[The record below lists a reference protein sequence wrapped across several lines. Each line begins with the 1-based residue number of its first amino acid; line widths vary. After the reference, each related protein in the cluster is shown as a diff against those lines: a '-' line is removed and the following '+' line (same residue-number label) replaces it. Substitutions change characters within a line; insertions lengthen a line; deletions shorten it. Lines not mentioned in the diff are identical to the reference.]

1 MLFGRKKRH
10 ITRILVVEDEPLV
23 AFDTEYFL
31 TASGFEIAA
40 TVDSVADALRVI
52 EGGTEVDLVLA
63 DVNLAD
69 GSGVDVARTAH
80 GRGIPVLLV
89 TGACPEGARVFAAG
103 CLAKPYPQKDLLG
116 AINAIGAVI
125 GGEKLPNRLP
135 SGFNLFD
142 SAA

>member
-40 TVDSVADALRVI
+40 TVDTVAGALATI
-52 EGGTEVDLVLA
+52 DSGTEIHLVLA
-63 DVNLAD
+63 DVNLSD
-69 GSGVDVARTAH
+69 GSGIDVARSAH
-80 GRGIPVLLV
+80 ERGIPVLLV
-89 TGACPEGARVFAAG
+89 TGACPEDARVFAAG

-116 AINAIGAVI
+116 AIDAIGAVI
-125 GGEKLPNRLP
+125 GGDKLPNRLP
-135 SGFNLFD
+135 SGFNLFR